1 MTGTLATSAASSM
14 AASTLTSVFVMAFIS
29 PSILGVGVNRPMLPP
44 PVGAGAGAPIGGMA
58 GGGSPFGEI
67 TAGGKPVKDGSV
79 ES

>member
-44 PVGAGAGAPIGGMA
+44 PVGAGAPIGGMA

-67 TAGGKPVKDGSV
+67 TAGGKPIKDGSV